1 MLFWG
6 SCRYQRLDRSNY
18 VCYRLQRAQLQDQE
32 AGVLSQINAV
42 RTLTSCVF
50 VDRSTLSPLQCFFQT
65 FRLMWRTCL
74 SFHVVSKLSV
84 CLSVHVVFKI
94 SVCLCTWSS
103 SCQYVYARGLQD
115 LSMSV
120 HVVFKLSVC
129 LCTWSSRSQYVCARG
144 LLALNMFVYARGLQF
159 LSMFVYARGLQA
171 LRMFASTVTMN
182 FREIPEK

>member
-1 MLFWG
+1 MFLPDFPTDVA
-6 SCRYQRLDRSNY
+6 Y
-18 VCYRLQRAQLQDQE
+18 
-32 AGVLSQINAV
+32 
-42 RTLTSCVF
+42 VF
-50 VDRSTLSPLQCFFQT
+50 VFSRGLQALGLF
-65 FRLMWRTCL
+65 
-74 SFHVVSKLSV
+74 V
-84 CLSVHVVFKI
+84 C
-94 SVCLCTWSS
+94 
-103 SCQYVYARGLQD
+103 ARGLQD